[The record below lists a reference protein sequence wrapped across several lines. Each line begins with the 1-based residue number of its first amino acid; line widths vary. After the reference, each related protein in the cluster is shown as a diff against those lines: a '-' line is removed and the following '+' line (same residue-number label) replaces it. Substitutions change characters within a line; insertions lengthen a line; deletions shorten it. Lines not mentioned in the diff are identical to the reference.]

1 MLWLKQD
8 FIFVPCLFKSVFT
21 GGPLIPLWAWAAPVS
36 PLTPRLPPEVLHRL
50 STQKSTQWGCAVHQ
64 NVRIHLLPLKCS
76 LAAGE
81 YRPLGGRRPWS
92 SWRTE
97 GWGEC
102 FCLAGP
108 AGFARLR
115 RAFWGLRG
123 CSPPR
128 CAPVLHFASLLL
140 KVLRCP
146 RRPSA
151 AEPKLVCVCICAHV
165 CLFPVCLPHHS
176 SPRFARPTAGTGERV
191 LLATW
196 GCTCGHLIVALSTRT
211 CWSSWPEPP
220 PLVQGVCS
228 QHRTCGRLSK
238 GCSRARTRGS
248 GRLEV

>member
-64 NVRIHLLPLKCS
+64 NVRIHLLPLKRS

-81 YRPLGGRRPWS
+81 CRPLGGRRPWS

-97 GWGEC
+97 GWGER
-102 FCLAGP
+102 FCLAG
-108 AGFARLR
+108 R
-115 RAFWGLRG
+115 RVLRG
-123 CSPPR
+123 SGGPSGGFGVAHTLAVPPCCTLRLCCSRSSDAPDGPLR
-128 CAPVLHFASLLL
+128 QNLNLSVCAYVHT
-140 KVLRCP
+140 
-146 RRPSA
+146 
-151 AEPKLVCVCICAHV
+151 CVCFRSV
-165 CLFPVCLPHHS
+165 SPHHS